1 MITVMREQTTQRER
15 SSGEPHDEHGVIAE
29 HALDVW
35 RRVERMAAD
44 HPKPCL
50 IAAATAGVILGW
62 ITKRR

>member
-1 MITVMREQTTQRER
+1 
-15 SSGEPHDEHGVIAE
+15 
-29 HALDVW
+29 VW